1 MNQLNPSS
9 SVPALPETDNWR
21 PKVLLIG
28 TVIGAVVGLGTA
40 YLLAKTSEESHG
52 GPPDISVGDAIK
64 SSVAVLGVMR
74 AIASLGD

>member
-1 MNQLNPSS
+1 M
-9 SVPALPETDNWR
+9 
-21 PKVLLIG
+21 
-28 TVIGAVVGLGTA
+28 GAIVGLGTA
-40 YLLAKTSEESHG
+40 YLLAKNSEESHG